1 MNYRLAKVFYLF
13 FLSILFS
20 AVSASD
26 IFQYFTDK
34 DKTSTERTGD
44 ILQIALPFSALSSTY
59 ILKSKENRAQFW
71 KSYISSI
78 SATYLLKYT
87 INKKR
92 PNGSCCESFP
102 SGHTTSAFSGA
113 MFIQKKYGYKY
124 GIPSLILAS
133 FVGYSRVYANM
144 HCWEDVFAGVTIGIL
159 GNIIFTKNN
168 EKVNI
173 SLVRNQGNPNL
184 MINLQF

>member
-1 MNYRLAKVFYLF
+1 MNDRLKKIFYLF
-13 FLSILFS
+13 FLSILINL
-20 AVSASD
+20 VSASD
-26 IFQYFTDK
+26 IFEYFTNE

-44 ILQIALPFSALSSTY
+44 ILQIALPLSALSSTF
-59 ILKSKENRAQFW
+59 ILKSKENRTQFW

-92 PNGSCCESFP
+92 PNGNSYSFP

-113 MFIQKKYGYKY
+113 MFIQKKYGCKY
-124 GIPSLILAS
+124 GVPSLILAS

-144 HCWEDVFAGVTIGIL
+144 HYWGDVFAGATIGIL

-184 MINLQF
+184 MVNLQF